1 MTRRQLATAV
11 AALVLVAACGGNA
24 PAASSSPSADP
35 ATDKLAN
42 VEARGTLLLST
53 DPDYA
58 PQSMRVAGATRPA
71 STRCAPNQLTG
82 AEMTGYDAE
91 TGKLVAAALGLEPCF
106 VTPPW
111 SDVIGGNWGDRWDVA
126 WGSGALS
133 AERMERLWVT
143 RPYYSTPHAFF
154 VRADSPYRQP
164 SDLDGKRIGACA
176 GCTHELYLRRTLDL
190 PGTTLEFLVD
200 DPRIVTFEAEPPGLA
215 ALADGKLDAFLCG
228 EPVGDAEIAKGVALR
243 KLAPPAYTTQKTGYV
258 DKGSSL
264 KEHAFVAAVDA
275 AIGQLHASGKLQALS
290 QQFFGVD
297 YATAAGGFDLA
308 SIHQTVP

>member
-1 MTRRQLATAV
+1 MSRRVTV
-11 AALVLVAACGGNA
+11 VLITGVLLAACGGAAA
-24 PAASSSPSADP
+24 PSATPTADP

-42 VEARGTLLLST
+42 IQARGTLLLST
-53 DPDYA
+53 DPEYA
-58 PQSMRVAGATRPA
+58 PQSMKVDGAARA
-71 STRCAPNQLTG
+71 ANTRCAPNQLT
-82 AEMTGYDAE
+82 APEMTGYDAE
-91 TGKLVAAALGLEPCF
+91 TGKLVAAVLGVEPCF

-111 SDVIGGNWGDRWDVA
+111 SDVIGGNWSDRWDVA

-143 RPYYSTPHAFF
+143 QPYYSTPHAFF
-154 VRADSPYRQP
+154 VRADSPYQQP
-164 SDLDGKRIGACA
+164 SDLDGKQIGACS

-190 PGTTLEFLVD
+190 PGTKLAFQVD
-200 DPRIVTFEAEPPGLA
+200 HPQIVTFEAEPPGLA

-243 KLAPPAYTTQKTGYV
+243 KLAPAAYTTEKTGYV

-264 KEHAFVAAVDA
+264 KERAFVDAVDA
-275 AIGQLHASGKLQALS
+275 AISKLHGAGTLKQLS
-290 QQFFGVD
+290 QQFFGLD
-297 YATAAGGFDLA
+297 YATAAAAFDLA

>member
-1 MTRRQLATAV
+1 MSRRVTV
-11 AALVLVAACGGNA
+11 VLITGVLLSACGGAAA
-24 PAASSSPSADP
+24 PSATPTADP

-42 VEARGTLLLST
+42 IQARGTLLLST
-53 DPDYA
+53 DPEYA
-58 PQSMRVAGATRPA
+58 PQSMKVDGAARA
-71 STRCAPNQLTG
+71 ANTRCAPNQLT
-82 AEMTGYDAE
+82 APEMTGYDAE
-91 TGKLVAAALGLEPCF
+91 TGKLVAAALGVEPCF

-111 SDVIGGNWGDRWDVA
+111 SDVIGGNWSDRWDVA

-143 RPYYSTPHAFF
+143 QPYYSTPHAFF
-154 VRADSPYRQP
+154 VRADSPYQQP
-164 SDLDGKRIGACA
+164 SDLDGKQIGACS

-190 PGTTLEFLVD
+190 PGTKLAFQVD
-200 DPRIVTFEAEPPGLA
+200 HPQIVTFEAEPPGLA

-243 KLAPPAYTTQKTGYV
+243 KLAPAAYTTEKTGYV

-264 KEHAFVAAVDA
+264 KERAFVDAVDG
-275 AIGQLHASGKLQALS
+275 AISKLHAAGTLKQLS
-290 QQFFGVD
+290 QQFFGLD
-297 YATAAGGFDLA
+297 YATAAAAFDLA